1 MKPLYTASTSG
12 AWLFIK
18 WCVVWVVVVVQRDG
32 WSLKITNSLFRPF
45 TQISRSQRLLPW
57 EERRDLC
64 WGYNCGSERAETK
77 KGITNTKNN
86 KLYNE
91 KNDSVIQ
98 LFLAGFVWVAIQ
110 SYWICP
116 LSLLVFICSANFAQV
131 RYIPCTLL
139 KCVRCVQSILNGNK
153 V

>member
-1 MKPLYTASTSG
+1 MVIFCQNFRGWISLILHVAFWFTILIEFQLFVLAISELDSLPFCPCKPSPIASVTIMKPLYTASSTS

-18 WCVVWVVVVVQRDG
+18 WCVVWVVVVVQLDR

-91 KNDSVIQ
+91 KNDSV
-98 LFLAGFVWVAIQ
+98 
-110 SYWICP
+110 S
-116 LSLLVFICSANFAQV
+116 
-131 RYIPCTLL
+131 
-139 KCVRCVQSILNGNK
+139 
-153 V
+153 